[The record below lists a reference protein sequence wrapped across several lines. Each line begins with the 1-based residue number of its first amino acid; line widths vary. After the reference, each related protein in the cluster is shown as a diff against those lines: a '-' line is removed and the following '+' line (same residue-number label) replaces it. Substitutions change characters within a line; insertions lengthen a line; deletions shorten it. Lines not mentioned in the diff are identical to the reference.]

1 MSESSF
7 DLPASRRLFLGAMT
21 AASYSRVLGAN
32 DRVNIGFIGCGLIG
46 LRHIADFKT
55 LPDAALTA
63 VSDVYQPRIENAQVM
78 CGSSPKGY
86 QDFRKL
92 LDDKNV
98 DAVIISTP
106 DHWHALAT
114 IMACAAGKDVY
125 VEKPM
130 TVFIKEGRWMTA
142 AARKYKRICITGTQ
156 GRSGTHMKEVQA
168 LMAQNYAGKIHTVRF
183 SSYRNIM
190 PGFGKPADCAPLA
203 GLDYDLWLG
212 PAPSGPTTRTA

>member
-21 AASYSRVLGAN
+21 AASYNRVLGAN

-63 VSDVYQPRIENAQVM
+63 VSDVYQPRIDNAQVM

-92 LDDKNV
+92 PRPCRPRWPPSWLARPARTCMSKN
-98 DAVIISTP
+98 
-106 DHWHALAT
+106 
-114 IMACAAGKDVY
+114 
-125 VEKPM
+125 
-130 TVFIKEGRWMTA
+130 R
-142 AARKYKRICITGTQ
+142 
-156 GRSGTHMKEVQA
+156 
-168 LMAQNYAGKIHTVRF
+168 
-183 SSYRNIM
+183 
-190 PGFGKPADCAPLA
+190 
-203 GLDYDLWLG
+203 
-212 PAPSGPTTRTA
+212 